1 MTITLEWMVCSSG
14 DAGVAGNRPWVC
26 RWETIL
32 DNLPRGCIRRCRAWS
47 VLSEIPSRAPD
58 ELAQIK
64 PLNAMCS
71 LDPPL
76 TAEVCPGMD
85 STLQGDDYAQALVL
99 NR

>member
-1 MTITLEWMVCSSG
+1 M
-14 DAGVAGNRPWVC
+14 
-26 RWETIL
+26 
-32 DNLPRGCIRRCRAWS
+32 
-47 VLSEIPSRAPD
+47 LSEIPSRAPD

-99 NR
+99 NRLGLEVEHHVRCARGRWRWRR

>member
-1 MTITLEWMVCSSG
+1 M
-14 DAGVAGNRPWVC
+14 
-26 RWETIL
+26 
-32 DNLPRGCIRRCRAWS
+32 
-47 VLSEIPSRAPD
+47 LSEIPSRAPD